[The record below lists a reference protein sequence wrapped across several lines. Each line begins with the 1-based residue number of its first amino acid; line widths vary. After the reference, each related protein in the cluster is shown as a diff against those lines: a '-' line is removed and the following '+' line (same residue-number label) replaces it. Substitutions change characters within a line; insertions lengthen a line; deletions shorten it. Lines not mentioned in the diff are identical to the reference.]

1 MKYLSTAADNSAT
14 VRRSPPPGFGRLI
27 ILTAAVLLVGCAHRE
42 PPTLIPVATS
52 CVTGD
57 LPAEPPKVSGELT
70 GDAGRDAGIIAGSAL
85 ELRAWGRALY
95 NMLLACRSH

>member
-1 MKYLSTAADNSAT
+1 MKYLCFGALLLLAA
-14 VRRSPPPGFGRLI
+14 
-27 ILTAAVLLVGCAHRE
+27 CAHRE
-42 PPTLIPVATS
+42 PPTLIPVPVS

-85 ELRAWGRALY
+85 QLRAWGRTLY
-95 NMLLACRSH
+95 QMLEACRSQ

>member
-1 MKYLSTAADNSAT
+1 MKYLCFGALLLLAACANK
-14 VRRSPPPGFGRLI
+14 PPVSI
-27 ILTAAVLLVGCAHRE
+27 V
-42 PPTLIPVATS
+42 PVATS

-85 ELRAWGRALY
+85 TLRAWGRTLY
-95 NMLLACRSH
+95 RMLEACAQAAPSAPIQ